1 VNAFTVHYSQFSVDL
16 ASDMRPLIAMIIF
29 AFSIAGC
36 GYKTPLSLPPPKP
49 AAQKPSPPPQSAA
62 EQKKSSD
69 DAVKE

>member
-1 VNAFTVHYSQFSVDL
+1 
-16 ASDMRPLIAMIIF
+16 MRPLIALIIF

-49 AAQKPSPPPQSAA
+49 AAQKPSPAPQSAA
-62 EQKKSSD
+62 EQKKSGD